1 MMAQNGNNDREDRS
15 RRIEEKKALIE
26 PCPMFLA
33 DDEDEWVSDD
43 PVSCCN
49 CRFRRWTAESF
60 VCVHPGFAS
69 GTL

>member
-1 MMAQNGNNDREDRS
+1 MMSIDDHRTEPLPRPDQ
-15 RRIEEKKALIE
+15 KKGRAE
-26 PCPMFLA
+26 TCPVFQA

-60 VCVHPGFAS
+60 VCVHPAAERQ
-69 GTL
+69 